1 MTEESKQDGPW
12 QIVKT
17 GEIAHIPGW
26 GTVEVHKMEKVDEQ
40 GHDRP
45 QQPAQRH

>member
-1 MTEESKQDGPW
+1 MTDKQEEAW

-26 GTVEVHKMEKVDEQ
+26 GTVEVHKLEKVDDQ
-40 GHDRP
+40 RHDRT
-45 QQPAQRH
+45 QPTAERH